1 MKRNLEAVI
10 FDWAGTTVDHGSLAP
25 VRVLVQVF
33 AAHGVPISDTQA
45 RRDMGLL
52 KKDHI
57 ERILKSPEVCG
68 RWTERFGCTPT
79 CADLD
84 QLFAE
89 FIPLQMQCLGEY
101 SRLIPGAAELTA
113 RLRTHGCKIG
123 STTGYT
129 RPMLD
134 LLLECARAQGYSP
147 DISLCPDD
155 VGGGRPKPWM
165 CYRLG
170 IEFGLVSSAACVKVG
185 DTPIDIAEGRNA
197 GMWTIAVAATG
208 NEIGLSEEEFAALSE
223 REREGRVTAARS
235 HLSEAGAHYVV
246 DSVAD
251 CEGILDEIERRIGN
265 GDRP

>member
-1 MKRNLEAVI
+1 MKRKLEAVI

-33 AAHGVPISDTQA
+33 AARGVPISNAQA

-52 KKDHI
+52 KRDHI
-57 ERILKSPEVCG
+57 DRILRSPEV
-68 RWTERFGCTPT
+68 REQWTRRFGRTPT

-84 QLFAE
+84 EFFAA
-89 FIPLQMQCLGEY
+89 FIPLQMQCLAEY
-101 SRLIPGAAELTA
+101 SRLIAGSAELAA
-113 RLRTHGCKIG
+113 RLRDGGFKIG

-134 LLLECARAQGYSP
+134 LLLELARAQGYSP

-170 IEFGLVSSAACVKVG
+170 IEFQLSSSAACVKVG
-185 DTPIDIAEGRNA
+185 DTPADIAEGRNA
-197 GMWTIAVAATG
+197 GMWTVGVAVTG
-208 NEIGLSEEEFAALSE
+208 NEIGLSEAEFGALSE
-223 REREGRVTAARS
+223 TEREPRVAVAS
-235 HLSEAGAHYVV
+235 SNLLAAGAHYVV

-251 CEGILDEIERRIGN
+251 CEEILDQIEHRLAN
-265 GDRP
+265 GHGP

>member
-1 MKRNLEAVI
+1 VKGKLQAVI

-33 AAHGVPISDTQA
+33 AARGVPISNAQA

-52 KKDHI
+52 KRDHI
-57 ERILKSPEVCG
+57 DRILRSPEVWEQWTRRYG
-68 RWTERFGCTPT
+68 RTPT

-84 QLFAE
+84 ELFAE
-89 FIPLQMQCLGEY
+89 FIPLQMQCLAQY
-101 SRLIPGAAELTA
+101 SRLIAGVAELAA
-113 RLRTHGCKIG
+113 RLRDGGFKIG

-134 LLLECARAQGYSP
+134 LLLACARAQGYSP
-147 DISLCPDD
+147 DLSLCPDD

-170 IEFGLVSSAACVKVG
+170 MEFKISSSAACVKIG
-185 DTPIDIAEGRNA
+185 DTPADVAEGRNA
-197 GMWTIAVAATG
+197 GMWTVAVAATG
-208 NEIGLSEEEFAALSE
+208 NEIGLSESEFAALSE
-223 REREGRVTAARS
+223 AERATRVAAARS
-235 HLSEAGAHYVV
+235 NLLAGAHYVV

-251 CEGILDEIERRIGN
+251 CEQILDEIERRMAHGH
-265 GDRP
+265 GP

>member
-1 MKRNLEAVI
+1 VRRKLEAVI

-33 AAHGVPISDTQA
+33 GAHGVPISNAQA

-52 KKDHI
+52 KRDHI
-57 ERILKSPEVCG
+57 DRILRSPEVWEQ
-68 RWTERFGCTPT
+68 WTQRFGHTPT
-79 CADLD
+79 CAV
-84 QLFAE
+84 
-89 FIPLQMQCLGEY
+89 Y
-101 SRLIPGAAELTA
+101 SQLIPGAAELTV
-113 RLRTHGCKIG
+113 RLRGRGFKIG

-147 DISLCPDD
+147 DLALCPDD

-170 IEFGLVSSAACVKVG
+170 MEFQLSSSAACVKVG
-185 DTPIDIAEGRNA
+185 DTPADIAEGRNA
-197 GMWTIAVAATG
+197 GMWTVAVAATG
-208 NEIGLSEEEFAALSE
+208 NEIGMSEAEFAALSAAD
-223 REREGRVTAARS
+223 RETRVAAARS
-235 HLSEAGAHYVV
+235 NLLAAGAHYVI

-251 CEGILDEIERRIGN
+251 CDEILDEIERRIESGH
-265 GDRP
+265 GP